1 MEEQVDLGL
10 HQSLQQNEIGENKK
24 ILQEQLETS
33 IVITPTNSNC
43 ISEEVT
49 DDEELTNESID
60 SMSDT
65 YNNFKNG
72 GNSKADMELLLT
84 TYKENALDLALSEQV
99 EQVQIF
105 NAQLMELLQS
115 EKERCDELLK
125 RNDKLSQQV

>member
-1 MEEQVDLGL
+1 
-10 HQSLQQNEIGENKK
+10 
-24 ILQEQLETS
+24 
-33 IVITPTNSNC
+33 
-43 ISEEVT
+43 
-49 DDEELTNESID
+49 
-60 SMSDT
+60 
-65 YNNFKNG
+65 
-72 GNSKADMELLLT
+72 MELLLT